1 MDIDNVYKRSG
12 RKTYMSDY
20 INMRL
25 DGLFETNDI
34 SVLKYVTNSSMD
46 APHIKSEGTLKI
58 VKEPTGYCF
67 EKFK

>member
-1 MDIDNVYKRSG
+1 
-12 RKTYMSDY
+12 
-20 INMRL
+20 MRL